1 MMMRRAFTAALTAA
15 LGLGVA
21 ATARAAAS
29 VTIVNGNAAGVGFND
44 PTPRAPIGGNTGTTL
59 GQQRLIAFQRAADIW
74 GAEIDSPVPIR
85 ILATFEAQVC
95 TATSATLG
103 SAGSRFIYSN
113 FPKTGLYPGPVMPNI
128 WHGGALADKR
138 AGFEID
144 PAEANGVTPRADIR
158 ARFNSLLNGNPACL
172 GGRQWYLGLDRHHGT
187 DIDLITVLLHEFGHG
202 LGFQQFA
209 SVSTGAQIP
218 NEAGVPQSDVYA
230 IHIFDNTKNKY
241 WNQMSDAERAAS
253 SVNTGGVVFDGPTVN
268 AAVPSVLPGAPALLI
283 TAPAAI
289 AGNMPVGTAS
299 FGAKLTSPG
308 VSSGVVLGL
317 DASNAAGPST
327 TDACTALTNAG
338 AVAGK
343 IALVDRGTCGFIV
356 KVKNAQDA
364 GAVGVIVADNVAGA
378 VAGMGGFDLTIT
390 IPSVRITLAN
400 GNAIK
405 AQLAAS
411 ALVNATIGVNPAV
424 HAGSDATGH
433 ALLYTPAALAAG
445 STISHWD
452 PSAYPNQLM
461 EPFNS
466 DDLTHSVKPPE
477 DLTLPL
483 LRDIGWFADAD
494 VDGLADNLDQCP
506 ASDRRPTVIID
517 GDNTAVANV
526 MFTSGCTIADLVLA
540 EAAGARN
547 HGGFVSGVAHLLN
560 ALRDAGIIT
569 GAEKGRMQSTA
580 AHSSLP

>member
-1 MMMRRAFTAALTAA
+1 MMRRRVFTAALTAA

-21 ATARAAAS
+21 PHARAATVS
-29 VTIVNGNAAGVGFND
+29 IINGNAAGVGFND

-85 ILATFEAQVC
+85 ILATFEAQTC
-95 TATSATLG
+95 TPTSATLG
-103 SAGSRFIYSN
+103 AAGSRFIYSD
-113 FPKTGLYPGPVMPNI
+113 FPKTGLSPGPLMPNL

-138 AGFEID
+138 AGFELD
-144 PAEANGVTPRADIR
+144 PVEADGVTPRADIR

-172 GGRQWYLGLDRHHGT
+172 GGRQWYLGLDRNHGA

-209 SVSTGAQIP
+209 SVTTGAQIQ
-218 NEAGVPQSDVYA
+218 NAAGVPLSDAYA
-230 IHIFDNTKNKY
+230 VHIFDNTQQKY
-241 WNQMSDAERAAS
+241 WNQMTDDQRAAS
-253 SVNTGGVVFDGPTVN
+253 AKNPGGVVFDGPTVN
-268 AAVPSVLPGAPALLI
+268 AAVPSVLPGAPALSI

-289 AGNMPVGTAS
+289 AGNMPIGTAS
-299 FGAKLTSPG
+299 FGAKLTAAG

-317 DASNAAGPST
+317 DVANAAGPST
-327 TDACTALTNAG
+327 TDACTALTNTG

-343 IALVDRGTCGFIV
+343 IALVDRGTCGFVV

-378 VAGMGGFDLTIT
+378 VAGMGGFDLSIT
-390 IPSVRITLAN
+390 IPAVRITLAN

-405 AQLAAS
+405 AQLAVP
-411 ALVNATIGVNPAV
+411 ALVSATIGVNPAV

-433 ALLYTPAALAAG
+433 ALLYTPAVVSTG

-452 PSAYPNQLM
+452 TSAYPNQLM
-461 EPFNS
+461 EPFNT

-483 LRDIGWFADAD
+483 LRDIGWFPDAD
-494 VDGLADNLDQCP
+494 VDGLADNGDQCP

-517 GDNTAVANV
+517 GENTGVANP

-560 ALRDAGIIT
+560 ALRDAGIIS
-569 GAEKGRMQSTA
+569 GAEKGRMQSAA